1 MKNWIKAHYH
11 WVIAAVVLIEMTI
24 YGGLVNNLSSM
35 YLIPVTTSFGV
46 SRSTYSLTLSLRSLL
61 SFLSGMFSSV
71 MFLRFGYRKLVT
83 VGLVGGA
90 LALLLMSNSRGII
103 GIGFGM
109 FMLGVCESM
118 YSTIGVTKVIG
129 DWFHKHR
136 GKVLGLVTAAT
147 GIGGSLFCMIQSRM
161 IQKSGWSS
169 SYRFSALMLV
179 LTAALM
185 VLVVRNRPDDLKLRP
200 YGEGTLPKKNRHRG
214 GVAQDNWPGYSLGEL
229 IRRPT
234 FILMIAGTFLSS
246 FCLYMAFYVVVPH
259 VQDCGLSATQAAT
272 LQSVML
278 LSLAVSKLL
287 TGSLSDLI
295 GGKNVTLVCLTC
307 GIAGLWL
314 LSSVSGMANGAAAV
328 AIFSMGLPLTSLTI
342 PMLNTQL
349 FGYRAHDTATG
360 LFMSIVAVGGMVA
373 TPVCNIA
380 YDLLGSYRP
389 VFRAAAILAL
399 ATMGLFF
406 VLYRMADRDRKKW
419 YAEREEQK
427 QG

>member
-118 YSTIGVTKVIG
+118 YSTIGVTRVIG

-147 GIGGSLFCMIQSRM
+147 GIGGSL
-161 IQKSGWSS
+161 
-169 SYRFSALMLV
+169 
-179 LTAALM
+179 
-185 VLVVRNRPDDLKLRP
+185 
-200 YGEGTLPKKNRHRG
+200 
-214 GVAQDNWPGYSLGEL
+214 
-229 IRRPT
+229 
-234 FILMIAGTFLSS
+234 
-246 FCLYMAFYVVVPH
+246 
-259 VQDCGLSATQAAT
+259 
-272 LQSVML
+272 
-278 LSLAVSKLL
+278 
-287 TGSLSDLI
+287 
-295 GGKNVTLVCLTC
+295 
-307 GIAGLWL
+307 
-314 LSSVSGMANGAAAV
+314 
-328 AIFSMGLPLTSLTI
+328 
-342 PMLNTQL
+342 
-349 FGYRAHDTATG
+349 
-360 LFMSIVAVGGMVA
+360 
-373 TPVCNIA
+373 
-380 YDLLGSYRP
+380 
-389 VFRAAAILAL
+389 
-399 ATMGLFF
+399 
-406 VLYRMADRDRKKW
+406 
-419 YAEREEQK
+419 
-427 QG
+427 